1 MFAKVSF
8 TILFIGITI
17 SVAAQKEALSSK
29 QALQKY
35 DSISAV
41 MNKAFPENEFKT
53 YSRNSFSESQLSTY
67 LSQHFQR
74 MDLLPLIDD
83 EHKIFKLNS
92 YLHSQN
98 WFAAIGFP
106 RETIKSYNAFY
117 LYYKSIEKNLS
128 ETDVN
133 NFLVLRSY
141 ANSLLADN
149 YAKIGALDSAAI
161 VHRTNIKFSKIK
173 NDIYYP
179 SAINNYGLFFY
190 SVKHELDSALV
201 YFNKAYE
208 ITNTQFPEHS
218 LIGSIRDNIADVYMD
233 QKNYNKALP
242 LYAANFEFYKHNIN
256 EVTHKIDVPRLIS
269 AGAQLIKCNLELNF
283 LDEAK
288 VLYGELEAIINDKRN
303 EEEFHLDSMLEF
315 LTIQEQLLIK
325 QNLYEAAYNAAKEV
339 KKVSD
344 SIQNKAKEADRKWQE
359 ELNNVTLDRVAL
371 NFKIDHIQKEN
382 KIQSQRFKLWLMALV
397 FLLIVVVLVGLFL
410 KRKQDLVNATNKQRI
425 IEQELEYTSLKNKQ
439 LKSDIASK
447 KRDLS
452 DFALNLTE
460 SQKWAK
466 VLEDKVESIKLA
478 TSKDKDLLIKD
489 LEQEIKNKVSFD
501 SDTKDFFER
510 VDKLSDA
517 FYSQLS
523 TRFQGLSKNE
533 IRLCSLIR
541 LKIDSRSI
549 SNLQNIT
556 MASLN
561 TSRYRLR
568 KKLHLSDEENLDDFI
583 QNL

>member
-1 MFAKVSF
+1 M
-8 TILFIGITI
+8 
-17 SVAAQKEALSSK
+17 
-29 QALQKY
+29 
-35 DSISAV
+35 
-41 MNKAFPENEFKT
+41 
-53 YSRNSFSESQLSTY
+53 
-67 LSQHFQR
+67 
-74 MDLLPLIDD
+74 
-83 EHKIFKLNS
+83 
-92 YLHSQN
+92 
-98 WFAAIGFP
+98 
-106 RETIKSYNAFY
+106 
-117 LYYKSIEKNLS
+117 
-128 ETDVN
+128 
-133 NFLVLRSY
+133 
-141 ANSLLADN
+141 
-149 YAKIGALDSAAI
+149 
-161 VHRTNIKFSKIK
+161 
-173 NDIYYP
+173 
-179 SAINNYGLFFY
+179 
-190 SVKHELDSALV
+190 
-201 YFNKAYE
+201 
-208 ITNTQFPEHS
+208 
-218 LIGSIRDNIADVYMD
+218 
-233 QKNYNKALP
+233 
-242 LYAANFEFYKHNIN
+242 
-256 EVTHKIDVPRLIS
+256 
-269 AGAQLIKCNLELNF
+269 
-283 LDEAK
+283 
-288 VLYGELEAIINDKRN
+288 
-303 EEEFHLDSMLEF
+303 
-315 LTIQEQLLIK
+315 IK
-325 QNLYEAAYNAAKEV
+325 QNLYEAVYIAAKEV

-371 NFKIDHIQKEN
+371 NFKIDRIQKEN

-466 VLEDKVESIKLA
+466 VLEDKVESLKLA
-478 TSKDKDLLIKD
+478 TPKDKDLLIKD

-568 KKLHLSDEENLDDFI
+568 KKLHLSDEKNLDDFI